1 MPENIPDDVLEDL
14 CPEMREYFEWYN
26 REFVAQLRKLAPHV
40 LSCPKCQELTL
51 GGKDQSALQM
61 LQTTDAGFMEKLR
74 ELSEDEGGRVE
85 SGYEKEK
92 ATLIGKIVGFVA
104 VFIESHE
111 LTDWCHELPEGGE
124 ESIEAYLIP
133 KRESDEL
140 RAAMK
145 SFLEDSVRE

>member
-1 MPENIPDDVLEDL
+1 MLENIPDDILRNF
-14 CPEMREYFEWYN
+14 CPEMREYFEWYE
-26 REFVAQLRKLAPHV
+26 REFVPQLRKLAPHV

-61 LQTTDAGFMEKLR
+61 LQTTDTAFMEILR
-74 ELSEDEGGRVE
+74 GLSGDEGGRVE

-92 ATLIGKIVGFVA
+92 AALIGKLVGFVA
-104 VFIESHE
+104 EFIESHK

-145 SFLEDSVRE
+145 AFLEDNVRE